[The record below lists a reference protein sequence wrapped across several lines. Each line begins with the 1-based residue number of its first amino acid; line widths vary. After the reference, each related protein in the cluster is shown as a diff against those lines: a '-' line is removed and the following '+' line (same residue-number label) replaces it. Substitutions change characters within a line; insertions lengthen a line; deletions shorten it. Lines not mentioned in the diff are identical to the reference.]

1 MATTTTD
8 RINKIA
14 ERRNILDA
22 QQRAIECGKMKT
34 IDDLAN
40 GIKALT
46 PRIKEL
52 ITVGVALLS
61 NNIPF
66 GKVGG
71 GFLNNDEEFITNGIT
86 HKLGFFFQFGKD
98 NSPLLG
104 IGIKGG
110 GCDGHDLAVNAE
122 GEFVKSIDP
131 YAKVYE
137 YNGYYDYCRKCKQF
151 INDFDE
157 FESKVYQYV
166 DNL

>member
-1 MATTTTD
+1 MNTAD
-8 RINKIA
+8 RINKIT

-22 QQRAIECGKMKT
+22 QQRAIECGKIKT

-61 NNIPF
+61 NNISF
-66 GKVGG
+66 GKRVGRWG
-71 GFLNNDEEFITNGIT
+71 QDEEFITNGIT
-86 HKLGFFFQFGKD
+86 HELGFFFKFAKD

-122 GEFVKSIDP
+122 GEVIININP
-131 YAKVYE
+131 YAKVYQ
-137 YNGYYDYCRKCKQF
+137 YDGYYDYCRKYKQF
-151 INDFDE
+151 IRDFDE
-157 FESKVYQYV
+157 FENKVYQYV
-166 DNL
+166 ENL

>member
-1 MATTTTD
+1 MNTTD
-8 RINKIA
+8 RINKIV
-14 ERRNILDA
+14 ERRKILDE
-22 QQRAIECGKMKT
+22 QQIAIECGKIKT
-34 IDDLAN
+34 IGDLAN

-52 ITVGVALLS
+52 ITVGVALLA

-71 GFLNNDEEFITNGIT
+71 RLGEDEEFITNGIT
-86 HKLGFFFQFGKD
+86 HKLGFFFKYAKD

-110 GCDGHDLAVNAE
+110 GCDGHDLAVNAD
-122 GEFVKSIDP
+122 GEVIININP
-131 YAKVYE
+131 YAKVYN
-137 YNGYYDYCRKCKQF
+137 YDGYYDYCRKYKQF
-151 INDFDE
+151 IKDFDE

-166 DNL
+166 ENL

>member
-1 MATTTTD
+1 MNTAD
-8 RINKIA
+8 RINKIT

-22 QQRAIECGKMKT
+22 QQRAIECGKIKT

-40 GIKALT
+40 GIKTLT

-66 GKVGG
+66 GKVSRW
-71 GFLNNDEEFITNGIT
+71 NDEEEFITNGIT
-86 HKLGFFFQFGKD
+86 HKLGFFFKFTKF

-110 GCDGHDLAVNAE
+110 GCDGHDLAVNAN
-122 GEFVKSIDP
+122 GEFVKAIDP
-131 YAKVYE
+131 YIRMYE
-137 YNGYYDYCRKCKQF
+137 YDGYYDYCRKCKQF

-157 FESKVYQYV
+157 FENKVYQYV

>member
-1 MATTTTD
+1 MAATTTD

-22 QQRAIECGKMKT
+22 QERAIECEKIKT
-34 IDDLAN
+34 IGDLAN

-52 ITVGVALLS
+52 ITVGVALLT
-61 NNIPF
+61 NHIPF
-66 GKVGG
+66 GKVSGG
-71 GFLNNDEEFITNGIT
+71 WEAYEEFITNGIT
-86 HKLGFFFQFGKD
+86 HKLGFFFKYGKD

-110 GCDGHDLAVNAE
+110 GCDGHDLAVNAD
-122 GEFVKSIDP
+122 GEFVINIDP
-131 YAKVYE
+131 YAKVYR
-137 YNGYYDYCRKCKQF
+137 YDGYYDYCRKCRQF
-151 INDFDE
+151 IKDFDE
-157 FESKVYQYV
+157 FEKKVYQYI

>member
-8 RINKIA
+8 RINKIT

-22 QQRAIECGKMKT
+22 QQRTIEHTKAMT
-34 IDDLAN
+34 IANLEN
-40 GIKALT
+40 GIKSFV

-52 ITVGVALLS
+52 IAVGEALLQNDIS
-61 NNIPF
+61 F
-66 GKVGG
+66 GKRVGRWG
-71 GFLNNDEEFITNGIT
+71 EDEEFITNGIT
-86 HKLGFFFQFGKD
+86 HELGFFFKYRKD

-122 GEFVKSIDP
+122 GEFVKNIDP
-131 YAKVYE
+131 YKKGYN
-137 YNGYYDYCRKCKQF
+137 YNGYYDYCRKYKQF
-151 INDFDE
+151 IKDFDE
-157 FESKVYQYV
+157 FENKVYQYV

>member
-8 RINKIA
+8 RLNKIA

-22 QQRAIECGKMKT
+22 QQRAIEHTKAMT
-34 IDDLAN
+34 IANLEN
-40 GIKALT
+40 GIKALA

-52 ITVGVALLS
+52 IAVAEALLE

-66 GKVGG
+66 GRVSGWD
-71 GFLNNDEEFITNGIT
+71 NDEEFITNGIT
-86 HKLGFFFQFGKD
+86 HELGFFFKYGKD

-122 GEFVKSIDP
+122 GEFVKNIDP
-131 YAKVYE
+131 YKKGYN
-137 YNGYYDYCRKCKQF
+137 YNGYYDYRSKYKKF

-157 FESKVYQYV
+157 FENKVYQYV

>member
-1 MATTTTD
+1 MTTTTTD

-22 QQRAIECGKMKT
+22 QQRAIECGKIKT
-34 IDDLAN
+34 IGDLAN

-52 ITVGVALLS
+52 ITVGVALLA

-66 GKVGG
+66 GKVSGG
-71 GFLNNDEEFITNGIT
+71 WEAHEEFITNGIT
-86 HKLGFFFQFGKD
+86 HELGFFFKFAKD

-110 GCDGHDLAVNAE
+110 GCDGHDLAVNAD
-122 GEFVKSIDP
+122 GEFVININP
-131 YAKVYE
+131 YKKG
-137 YNGYYDYCRKCKQF
+137 YNYDGYYDYCRKYKQF
-151 INDFDE
+151 IKDFDE
-157 FESKVYQYV
+157 FEKKVYQYV

>member
-1 MATTTTD
+1 MTTTTTD

-22 QQRAIECGKMKT
+22 QQKDIDCEKAKT
-34 IDDLAN
+34 IANLEN
-40 GIKALT
+40 GIKMLV

-52 ITVGVALLS
+52 IAVAEALLE

-66 GKVGG
+66 GKAATRW
-71 GFLNNDEEFITNGIT
+71 DEDDEFITNGIT
-86 HKLGFFFQFGKD
+86 HKLGFFFKYAKD

-110 GCDGHDLAVNAE
+110 GCDGHDLAVNAD
-122 GEFVKSIDP
+122 GEFVINIDP
-131 YAKVYE
+131 YAKG
-137 YNGYYDYCRKCKQF
+137 YNYDGYYDYCRKYKQF
-151 INDFDE
+151 IKDFDE
-157 FESKVYQYV
+157 FEKKVYQYV